1 MAFRDYSTNPS
12 DNTTLGDGTYIGPNM
27 LRNKV
32 RPAFQQIAADGKEL
46 TDEVDSL
53 AAGLA
58 ADSVVN
64 SPGFAAKL
72 LSFDE
77 DGAPIGLPFA
87 TPQAYAAAADG
98 VTDDNTAFQALATED
113 QGHGVNLP
121 ADRYRLSAP
130 QIYRGHV
137 DIKGQGF
144 GQNPGTVDGTSYAF
158 PTFFNGSVLYT
169 DAGVSGLEF
178 QPFTSETNVTTV
190 LANIAAHQTQQSAY
204 GSRIEGLAIVSAG
217 NGATYA
223 AKRGLYSRTRI
234 FAENVWAHGHGDEGF
249 RIEASSD
256 VADGHAYGNAN
267 LSNLTSCDATDND
280 GDGFYFGGRDMNG
293 SVFVGLNAQ
302 GNGDWGF
309 NDQGLLGNAYIGCHA
324 AGNTT
329 GSFRGDSAVAAHVY
343 VGCYVETD
351 SGKMTDLGPLAM
363 VIGGTMAFDANH
375 PADSPAFVL
384 NAGQAIRKG
393 ISGLNNLTAT
403 SVTAGLGRDPTMT
416 AGGKIAQWFG
426 TFADPGG
433 NSDEHR
439 LKYEY
444 EWTGIWAWNYRN
456 AISYMEFPSA
466 QATHYATLAN
476 PMAVGFPQGMV
487 MGTAFSAPRLL
498 PAAAAA
504 PVAGT
509 YRRGDVVYNNAP
521 SASGF
526 VGWVCVTAGTP
537 GTWKTFGAISA

>member
-1 MAFRDYSTNPS
+1 
-12 DNTTLGDGTYIGPNM
+12 
-27 LRNKV
+27 
-32 RPAFQQIAADGKEL
+32 
-46 TDEVDSL
+46 
-53 AAGLA
+53 
-58 ADSVVN
+58 
-64 SPGFAAKL
+64 
-72 LSFDE
+72 
-77 DGAPIGLPFA
+77 
-87 TPQAYAAAADG
+87 
-98 VTDDNTAFQALATED
+98 
-113 QGHGVNLP
+113 
-121 ADRYRLSAP
+121 
-130 QIYRGHV
+130 
-137 DIKGQGF
+137 
-144 GQNPGTVDGTSYAF
+144 
-158 PTFFNGSVLYT
+158 
-169 DAGVSGLEF
+169 
-178 QPFTSETNVTTV
+178 
-190 LANIAAHQTQQSAY
+190 
-204 GSRIEGLAIVSAG
+204 
-217 NGATYA
+217 
-223 AKRGLYSRTRI
+223 
-234 FAENVWAHGHGDEGF
+234 
-249 RIEASSD
+249 
-256 VADGHAYGNAN
+256 
-267 LSNLTSCDATDND
+267 
-280 GDGFYFGGRDMNG
+280 
-293 SVFVGLNAQ
+293 VGLNAQ

-351 SGKMTDLGPLAM
+351 SGKTTDLGPLAM
-363 VIGGTMAFDANH
+363 VLGGTMAFDANH

-393 ISGLNNLTAT
+393 ISGLNNLNAT